1 MDGKGRGG
9 RHDTLGLRSSPI
21 GSSGIVLANIEV
33 RTPTPLLGGKLGVS
47 AFVDGGELWGY
58 DGVKYAAGGFKI
70 TPGVGIHIATPL
82 GPMRLTSA
90 YNAYGRPR
98 GPLYRIDA
106 QTNTLIRE
114 GEYGGKR
121 AGGSFFSHLQWHFS
135 VGLAF

>member
-1 MDGKGRGG
+1 MPCARKYDANA
-9 RHDTLGLRSSPI
+9 SS
-21 GSSGIVLANIEV
+21 SSSVQ
-33 RTPTPLLGGKLGVS
+33 
-47 AFVDGGELWGY
+47 
-58 DGVKYAAGGFKI
+58 
-70 TPGVGIHIATPL
+70 TPL

-98 GPLYRIDA
+98 GPLYRIDD
-106 QTNTLIRE
+106 QTNTLVRE